1 MAVDSAGFADLP
13 LRSGAHR
20 FFVNSATGSD
30 GNGCSGGQQPSS
42 PLKTIAAAVACVTD
56 KSGDQV
62 LLAEG
67 SRYAEGIPWLANKS
81 GYSAQYP
88 TAIQSYDPADPM
100 NEAKYGRGD
109 QRGARPVLTAS
120 KDSSGNGVY
129 GYLAIRG
136 LDLNPGNLPGQGVTF
151 VGQVDYLLIENNLFR
166 YSSLSI
172 DRAGVG
178 SQAQHHVIRGN
189 SFYGEW
195 NTAGRAGGVYDA
207 GVDYLTLEDNVF
219 WHNGWKIGASRDDD
233 PSVGGATVFSH
244 PFYLQTD
251 TSSLVRRNFTMDGAG
266 DGANVRGDTLFT
278 ENVGIDNPICIGLG
292 GGPQYNIDRPNGVR
306 IEASYN
312 ACLSTDGVNSSHKIA
327 WGITTANGVAGS
339 SVHHNILVRSKD
351 PSAPDTQGFSNY
363 AAFDQPS
370 YADYHHNLMW
380 RWVVPPNMTYYA
392 GGGAYPAQAHTTY
405 NYNQWDGAAEGT
417 NTNSG
422 SLSFP
427 TPYTEDQMW
436 VALGCADKQTCALKM
451 VETPELRWGAKAKTL
466 IFAGYGL

>member
-1 MAVDSAGFADLP
+1 
-13 LRSGAHR
+13 
-20 FFVNSATGSD
+20 
-30 GNGCSGGQQPSS
+30 
-42 PLKTIAAAVACVTD
+42 
-56 KSGDQV
+56 
-62 LLAEG
+62 
-67 SRYAEGIPWLANKS
+67 
-81 GYSAQYP
+81 
-88 TAIQSYDPADPM
+88 
-100 NEAKYGRGD
+100 
-109 QRGARPVLTAS
+109 
-120 KDSSGNGVY
+120 
-129 GYLAIRG
+129 
-136 LDLNPGNLPGQGVTF
+136 
-151 VGQVDYLLIENNLFR
+151 
-166 YSSLSI
+166 
-172 DRAGVG
+172 
-178 SQAQHHVIRGN
+178 
-189 SFYGEW
+189 
-195 NTAGRAGGVYDA
+195 
-207 GVDYLTLEDNVF
+207 
-219 WHNGWKIGASRDDD
+219 
-233 PSVGGATVFSH
+233 VFSH

-278 ENVGIDNPICIGLG
+278 ENVVIDNPICIGLG